1 MADENE
7 ATASSNMPAKDVV
20 YTSYVVPVTTG
31 RHKITITMSKKE
43 FYDGTNEEV
52 AKRIIQYLP
61 YALDIHKRNEGE
73 IDHLYR
79 YYKGEQAILNKTK
92 IVRPEINHIVVEN
105 HAYEIVE
112 FLKSY
117 VFGNPITYAQK
128 GEKGIETSNEKI
140 SALNQEMEYIS
151 KASDDKQIAEWQ
163 YICGTG
169 YRFIDKGD
177 DECPFSI
184 SVPDPRKT
192 FVVYSNSIKEEVL
205 FSGFISEQIDND
217 SLISEPANAFNQRRI
232 LTIYTDNFYM
242 QIQGNYLGA
251 LDWEYVPIMQT
262 ISYGDQFS
270 IDSIVYPL
278 VPKGN
283 RIIEYPLNNAR
294 LGRVELVETSLNA
307 INQIKSNEVD
317 DVDQFV
323 QSLLV
328 FINQEIDP
336 EEYQKLIKL
345 GAIEVNS
352 NGTLPADVKL
362 LSSHLSSKDTKT
374 ITDDLYN
381 NVLSICG
388 VPRLQ
393 DSPSG
398 GDTGQARL
406 IGEGWTMADER
417 ANQDELSFKKSERK
431 ALKLILDICDKAGN
445 NEIKGLTPK
454 DVEVKF
460 TRNKQDNMLVKAQCL
475 LNLKDAQV
483 DPSVAFNTCGLFSDS
498 NEVYL
503 KSKGF
508 YGDEFWKDKTERD
521 TRANIDA
528 PTDTTNLPKNS
539 RVEVTEKTSNKQVIT
554 DASNEAE

>member
-1 MADENE
+1 MADENQ
-7 ATASSNMPAKDVV
+7 ATPASDKPTKDVV
-20 YTSYVVPVTTG
+20 YTSTFVPITTG
-31 RHKITITMSKKE
+31 RHKITITMSKDE
-43 FYDGTNEEV
+43 FYSGSNEEV
-52 AKRIIQYLP
+52 AKRIIEYLP
-61 YALDIHKRNEGE
+61 YVLDIHKRNEAE

-79 YYKGEQAILNKTK
+79 FYKGEQAILTKEK

-117 VFGNPITYAQK
+117 VFGNPIMYAQK
-128 GEKGIETSNEKI
+128 GEANTEEVNSKI

-151 KASDDKQIAEWQ
+151 KSSDDKQIAEWQ

-169 YRFIDKGD
+169 YRFVDKGD

-192 FVVYSNSIKEEVL
+192 FVVYSNSIKEETL

-217 SLISEPANAFNQRRI
+217 QLITEPENAFNQRKI

-242 QIQGNYLGA
+242 QIQGCCVGGLI
-251 LDWEYVPIMQT
+251 WEYKPILQT
-262 ISYGDQFS
+262 INYNGQFS
-270 IDSIVYPL
+270 IDAPVYPL
-278 VPKGN
+278 VPRGN
-283 RIIEYPLNNAR
+283 RIVEYPLNNAR

-328 FINQEIDP
+328 FINQQIDP

-362 LSSHLSSKDTKT
+362 LSSHLSSSDTKT

-431 ALKLILDICDKAGN
+431 VLKLILAICDRAGYD
-445 NEIKGLTPK
+445 EIAGLTAK

-483 DPSVAFNTCGLFSDS
+483 DPSTAFNSCGLFSDA

-503 KSKGF
+503 KSKQF
-508 YGDEFWKDKTERD
+508 YGEDFWKEKTERN
-521 TRANIDA
+521 TNANMTT

-539 RVEVTEKTSNKQVIT
+539 RTTVAETTETVIT
-554 DASNEAE
+554 DASQEAE

>member
-1 MADENE
+1 MADENQ
-7 ATASSNMPAKDVV
+7 ATPASDKPTEDVV
-20 YTSYVVPVTTG
+20 YTSTFVPITTG
-31 RHKITITMSKKE
+31 RHKITITMSREE
-43 FYDGTNEEV
+43 FYAGSNEEV
-52 AKRIIQYLP
+52 AKRIIEYLP
-61 YALDIHKRNEGE
+61 YVLDIHKRNEAE

-79 YYKGEQAILNKTK
+79 YYKGEQAILRKEK

-117 VFGNPITYAQK
+117 VFGNPIMYAQK
-128 GEKGIETSNEKI
+128 GEKNTEGVNAKI

-151 KASDDKQIAEWQ
+151 KSSDDKQIAEWQ

-169 YRFIDKGD
+169 YRFVDKGD

-192 FVVYSNSIKEEVL
+192 FVVYSNSIKEETL

-217 SLISEPANAFNQRRI
+217 QLVTEPENAFNQRKI

-242 QIQGNYLGA
+242 QVQGCCVGGLI
-251 LDWEYVPIMQT
+251 WEYKPILQT
-262 ISYGDQFS
+262 INYNGQFS
-270 IDSIVYPL
+270 IDAPVYPL

-283 RIIEYPLNNAR
+283 RIVEYPLNNAR
-294 LGRVELVETSLNA
+294 LGRVELVETSLDA

-328 FINQEIDP
+328 FINQQIDP

-374 ITDDLYN
+374 VTDDLYN

-431 ALKLILDICDKAGN
+431 VLKLILAICERAGN
-445 NEIKGLTPK
+445 NEISGLTAK

-483 DPSVAFNTCGLFSDS
+483 DPSVAFNSCGLFSDA

-503 KSKGF
+503 KSKQF
-508 YGDEFWKDKTERD
+508 YGEDFWNEKTERN
-521 TRANIDA
+521 TNANMTV

-539 RVEVTEKTSNKQVIT
+539 RTTVEETTETVIT
-554 DASNEAE
+554 DASQEAE